1 MRSLSFLAECAT
13 TKFWQKQ
20 PMWPKI
26 ELPQGAHSTRSTS
39 VCTCETCFF
48 FGVGGLL
55 CCFFH
60 SEFFLRG
67 GEGGFHPLSRFF
79 FEFLGGVSK
88 NFGWFLGFLSFLGGG
103 ENACELGDSR
113 SKLEGGRVFQ
123 RLSHYK
129 LQVFLAFDGRNS

>member
-1 MRSLSFLAECAT
+1 MVGGVHPRYSRSLLGYQRYTVHERALYF
-13 TKFWQKQ
+13 K
-20 PMWPKI
+20 
-26 ELPQGAHSTRSTS
+26 ST
-39 VCTCETCFF
+39 FF
-48 FGVGGLL
+48 FFCSVRV
-55 CCFFH
+55 
-60 SEFFLRG
+60 FLRG